1 LPIVAGRAIILPSR
15 AKASVA
21 EQSWAVE
28 VLDVQKRFG
37 AVQALAGV
45 TLRLPA
51 RECLAVVGESG
62 SGKSTLMRLL
72 NRLVTPDSGAV
83 RVDGRDVLSLD
94 PIELRRRIGYVPQD
108 GGLLPHW
115 RVQRNA
121 ELVPRLEERAD
132 AGERGRGAL
141 ALVGLAPADYGTRWP
156 HELSGGQRQ
165 RVALARALASDPAL
179 LLLDEPFSALD
190 AISRSEVQQVFARVR
205 AAQPVTAVLVTHDL
219 SEALRLAD
227 RVAVLRA
234 GRLEQLG
241 SPRDVVHAPATAYV
255 RELIERA
262 RSSWPEELR

>member
-1 LPIVAGRAIILPSR
+1 
-15 AKASVA
+15 VA

-45 TLRLPA
+45 TVRLAA

-62 SGKSTLMRLL
+62 SGKSTLLRLL
-72 NRLVTPDSGAV
+72 NRLVQADSGVV
-83 RVDGRDVLSLD
+83 RVDGRDVQELD
-94 PIELRRRIGYVPQD
+94 PIALRRQIGYVPQD

-115 RVQRNA
+115 RVLRNA
-121 ELVPRLEERAD
+121 ELVPRLEVRAD
-132 AGERGRGAL
+132 ASERGRSAL
-141 ALVGLAPADYGTRWP
+141 SLVGLAPADYGARWP

-165 RVALARALASDPAL
+165 RVALARALAARPSL

-205 AAQPVTAVLVTHDL
+205 EAEPITAVLVTHDL

-234 GRLEQLG
+234 GRLEQFG
-241 SPRDVVHAPATAYV
+241 TPRDVVREPQTDYV

>member
-1 LPIVAGRAIILPSR
+1 
-15 AKASVA
+15 VA

-45 TLRLPA
+45 TLRLAA

-62 SGKSTLMRLL
+62 SGKSTLIRLL
-72 NRLVTPDSGAV
+72 NRLVQADNGVV
-83 RVDGRDVLSLD
+83 RVDGRDVQELD
-94 PIELRRRIGYVPQD
+94 PIALRRQIGYVPQD

-115 RVQRNA
+115 RVLRNA
-121 ELVPRLEERAD
+121 ELVPRLEARAD
-132 AGERGRGAL
+132 ASERGRSAL
-141 ALVGLAPADYGTRWP
+141 SLVGLGPDYGARWP

-165 RVALARALASDPAL
+165 RVALARALAAQPSL

-205 AAQPVTAVLVTHDL
+205 EAEPITAVLVTHDL

-234 GRLEQLG
+234 GRLEQFG
-241 SPRDVVHAPATAYV
+241 TPRDVVREPQTDYV